1 MSFLVCS
8 RPLGAF
14 DVVPV
19 HSVITVESGPC
30 RACDR
35 AVHISGRVVGS
46 LLNRTRLRA
55 EAKGK
60 ISFSGNRGFLKFG
73 LDQDPIL

>member
-30 RACDR
+30 RACDL
-35 AVHISGRVVGS
+35 AVHIRPSCGILDEPHS
-46 LLNRTRLRA
+46 A
-55 EAKGK
+55 EG
-60 ISFSGNRGFLKFG
+60 
-73 LDQDPIL
+73 